1 VGREPPVA
9 SDVSRRH
16 DRDLGM
22 SRRITRRDFLN
33 GAAVGVG
40 TILSARGAL
49 AGNATDLDVERAA
62 GYYPPALTGLR
73 GNQEGSYAV
82 AHSLRDGAFWPS
94 AGAAEKTG
102 ETYDLVVVGGG
113 LSGLSA
119 AYLFRQGAGPG
130 ARILILDN
138 HDDFGGHARRNEF
151 RHGDRLLLAYGGT
164 QSIDSPS
171 KWSPVA
177 KRLLRDLGIETKRF
191 YQAYDQKL
199 YSSMKLG
206 TGVFFDKETF
216 GADHLVTGVRTR
228 PHREWLAESP
238 LSETARRD
246 IERLHTDTRD
256 YLPGLPPRE
265 KERHLAKTS
274 YADFLTKTAG
284 ASAEV
289 LPFFQSRTH
298 DLWGL
303 GIDAVSALECAQA
316 GDDYGFGYPGFG
328 GLGLRDDSREEHEEP
343 YIFHFP
349 DGNAS
354 IARMLVRAL
363 MPRSAPGH
371 TMEDIVR
378 ARLDYARL
386 DDPASPVR
394 LRLNS
399 TVVHVKH
406 VGDPASAREVE
417 VAYVRGDKLKSVR
430 AGACV
435 LACWNGVVP
444 HICPELPPAQKDAL
458 AYGVKVPFLYTH
470 VLIRNWTS
478 FQKLGVHQVSAPG
491 SYHSWVSLD
500 FPVSLG
506 SYRFPRTPEEPMVL
520 FLMRAPC
527 RPGLPA
533 RDQHRAGRMEL
544 LATTFETME
553 RSIRDELGRMLGG
566 GGFDPARDIEAI
578 TVNRWAHGYAYY
590 YNTLFDPDWSEDE
603 RPCVVGRQPF
613 GRIAIANSD
622 AAASAYTQAAIDQ
635 AHRAVG
641 EVLAHRG

>member
-1 VGREPPVA
+1 M
-9 SDVSRRH
+9 SDES
-16 DRDLGM
+16 DLDLGM
-22 SRRITRRDFLN
+22 GRRITRRDFLN
-33 GAAVGVG
+33 GAAVSVG
-40 TILSARGAL
+40 AILTARGGIARDAAHPGL
-49 AGNATDLDVERAA
+49 ERTPP
-62 GYYPPALTGLR
+62 GYPPALTGLR
-73 GNQEGSYAV
+73 GSHDGSFAV
-82 AHSLRDGAFWPS
+82 AHSLRDGTFWSS
-94 AGAAEKTG
+94 AGAVEETG

-119 AYLFRQGAGPG
+119 AYFFRQAAGPR
-130 ARILILDN
+130 ARVLILEN

-151 RHGDRLLLAYGGT
+151 HHGDRLLLSYGGT

-171 KWSPVA
+171 KYSPAA
-177 KRLLRDLGIETKRF
+177 KGLLRDLGVETKRF

-199 YSSMKLG
+199 YESMKLG

-216 GADHLVTGVRTR
+216 GADRLVPGFGRR
-228 PHREWLAESP
+228 PHREWLAETP
-238 LSETARRD
+238 LAEAVRRD
-246 IERLHTDTRD
+246 IERLYTEKKD
-256 YLPGLPPRE
+256 YLPGLSRSE
-265 KERHLAKTS
+265 KEKRLARTS
-274 YADFLTKTAG
+274 YADFLTRTAG
-284 ASAEV
+284 AGPEV
-289 LPFFQSRTH
+289 LPFFQTRTH

-303 GIDAVSALECAQA
+303 GIDAVPALECLRS
-316 GDDYGFGYPGFG
+316 GDDYGLDYPGFD
-328 GLGLRDDSREEHEEP
+328 GLGLRDDSREAREEP

-363 MPRSAPGH
+363 MPNTAPGH
-371 TMEDIVR
+371 TMNDVVT
-378 ARLDYARL
+378 AGLDYDRLDEA
-386 DDPASPVR
+386 ASTVR

-399 TVVHVKH
+399 TVVRVSHL
-406 VGDPASAREVE
+406 GNRESAREVE
-417 VAYVRGDKLKSVR
+417 VAYVRGGKLVSVR

-435 LACWNGVVP
+435 LACWNGIIP
-444 HICPELPPAQKDAL
+444 HLCPELPPPQKEAL
-458 AYGVKVPFLYTH
+458 AYGVKVPLLYTH
-470 VLIRNWTS
+470 VLIRDWTS

-491 SYHSWVSLD
+491 GYHSWVSLD

-590 YNTLFDPDWSEDE
+590 YNTLFDPDWPADE
-603 RPCVVGRQPF
+603 RPCVVGRKPF

-622 AAASAYTQAAIDQ
+622 AEASAYTQAAIDQ

-641 EVLAHRG
+641 EVLGNRG